1 MKKSDQELTR
11 AEEQIMQILW
21 KIEKGFIKDILEH
34 FDEPKPAYT
43 TVATF
48 MKILERKGYVF
59 YKQFGNAHQYYPLI
73 SKDEYSRLHI
83 NSIFKRYFKSSIK
96 DVVTFFSD
104 NNKVNINDID
114 SAIKLL
120 TEIKNK
126 KS

>member
-1 MKKSDQELTR
+1 MKKSEIEFTR

-21 KIEKGFIKDILEH
+21 KIEKGFVKDILEH

-48 MKILERKGYVF
+48 MKILEKKGYVS
-59 YKQFGNAHQYYPLI
+59 YEPIGNAHQFYPLV
-73 SKDEYSRLHI
+73 SKADYSKTHV
-83 NSIFKRYFKSSIK
+83 NSILSRYFKSSIK
-96 DVVTFFSD
+96 DVVSFLAD
-104 NNKVNINDID
+104 NNKVSINDID

-126 KS
+126 KT

>member
-1 MKKSDQELTR
+1 MKKSDRELTR
-11 AEEQIMQILW
+11 AEEDIMQILW
-21 KIEKGFIKDILEH
+21 KLEKGFIKDILEH

-48 MKILERKGYVF
+48 MKILERKGYVS
-59 YKQFGNAHQYYPLI
+59 YEPFGNAHQFYPII
-73 SKDEYSRLHI
+73 SKAEYSKTHL
-83 NSIFKRYFKSSIK
+83 NTIFSKYFKSSIK

>member
-1 MKKSDQELTR
+1 MEKNNIELTR
-11 AEEQIMQILW
+11 AEEQVMQILW
-21 KIEKGFIKDILEH
+21 KLEKGFIKDILEY
-34 FDEPKPAYT
+34 FEEPIPAYT

-48 MKILERKGYVF
+48 MKILEKKGFVSHESI
-59 YKQFGNAHQYYPLI
+59 GNAHKFYPLI
-73 SKDEYSRLHI
+73 SKEEYSKTHL
-83 NSIFKRYFKSSIK
+83 NSIFNRYFKSSIK

-120 TEIKNK
+120 IEIKNK

>member
-1 MKKSDQELTR
+1 MMELTR

-21 KIEKGFIKDILEH
+21 KIEKGFIKEVLDQFE
-34 FDEPKPAYT
+34 DPKPAYT

-48 MKILERKGYVF
+48 LKILEKKGFVSHETL
-59 YKQFGNAHQYYPLI
+59 GNSHKFYPLI
-73 SKDEYSRLHI
+73 SKEEYSKSHL
-83 NSIFKRYFKSSIK
+83 NSIFGKYFKGSIK

>member
-1 MKKSDQELTR
+1 MELTR
-11 AEEQIMQILW
+11 AEEQVMQILW
-21 KIEKGFIKDILEH
+21 KIEEGFIKDILEY
-34 FDEPKPAYT
+34 FDEPRPAYT

-48 MKILERKGYVF
+48 MKILEKKGYVSH
-59 YKQFGNAHQYYPLI
+59 KPFGNAHKFYSLI
-73 SKDEYSRLHI
+73 SKEEYSKIHL
-83 NSIFKRYFKSSIK
+83 NSIFSKYFKSSIK

-120 TEIKNK
+120 IEIKNR